1 MNVEV
6 QSRNSLRHVFIIDDD
21 ELLRSIARFGFESV
35 GGFRVSEAETGAE
48 AIGMNLP
55 ESPDVLLLDVMMPLI
70 DGPKTLES
78 LRSSNLFS
86 QTPIIFLTANH
97 LEDEVNRLL
106 SLSVAGVIRKPFKPL
121 ELPGQVSRIL
131 GWDEFMGSQR

>member
-6 QSRNSLRHVFIIDDD
+6 QSHNSLRHVFIIDDD
-21 ELLRSIARFGFESV
+21 EMLRSIARFGFESV

-48 AIGMNLP
+48 AIGMNLA

-97 LEDEVNRLL
+97 LDDEVSRLL

-121 ELPGQVSRIL
+121 ELPAQVAKIL
-131 GWDEFMGSQR
+131 GWDEFTGSQR